1 MHPKADLK
9 DATVVKLS
17 SFAKRADL
25 ANLESD
31 VDQLYLN
38 KLKNILT
45 NLNSLK
51 NKVDNLDVD
60 KLIPVPVDLSK
71 LSEVVKNDIVK

>member
-1 MHPKADLK
+1 MHPKADIK

-31 VDQLYLN
+31 VD
-38 KLKNILT
+38 
-45 NLNSLK
+45 
-51 NKVDNLDVD
+51 
-60 KLIPVPVDLSK
+60 
-71 LSEVVKNDIVK
+71 

>member
-9 DATVVKLS
+9 DAAVVKLS

-31 VDQLYLN
+31 VD
-38 KLKNILT
+38 
-45 NLNSLK
+45 
-51 NKVDNLDVD
+51 
-60 KLIPVPVDLSK
+60 
-71 LSEVVKNDIVK
+71 